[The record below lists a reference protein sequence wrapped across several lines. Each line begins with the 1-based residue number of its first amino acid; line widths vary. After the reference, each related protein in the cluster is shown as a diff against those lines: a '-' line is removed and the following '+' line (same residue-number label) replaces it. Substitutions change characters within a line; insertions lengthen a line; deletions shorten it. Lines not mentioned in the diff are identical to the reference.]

1 LHGYAIA
8 LVLLA
13 AILHATWNAQLKAGE
28 DRPQFMAGMS
38 LVMGI
43 MALLCALSLPEPAK
57 TSWSCVAWSGVLHI
71 IYNLLLLQNY
81 KLTEFG
87 SAYPIAR
94 GISPILVT
102 LGGFFF
108 MHQKP
113 TSSTVAGVVLISA
126 GIVSLATGT
135 AKPGVF
141 ATLSA
146 LATGVVIASYTVVD
160 GMGVQR
166 AQNAAS
172 YTVWVFATYLL
183 MPLVLILLRFD
194 VRTIKPQLLPKAAG
208 AGILSLVA
216 YGVVLW
222 ATHYVDVGIVSA
234 LRETS
239 VLWAILISL
248 MFLKETFTWPR
259 IISAVMISGGVA
271 LIVRTN

>member
-1 LHGYAIA
+1 
-8 LVLLA
+8 
-13 AILHATWNAQLKAGE
+13 
-28 DRPQFMAGMS
+28 
-38 LVMGI
+38 
-43 MALLCALSLPEPAK
+43 
-57 TSWSCVAWSGVLHI
+57 
-71 IYNLLLLQNY
+71 
-81 KLTEFG
+81 
-87 SAYPIAR
+87 
-94 GISPILVT
+94 
-102 LGGFFF
+102 
-108 MHQKP
+108 
-113 TSSTVAGVVLISA
+113 
-126 GIVSLATGT
+126 
-135 AKPGVF
+135 
-141 ATLSA
+141 
-146 LATGVVIASYTVVD
+146 
-160 GMGVQR
+160 
-166 AQNAAS
+166 
-172 YTVWVFATYLL
+172 VFATYLL